1 MSEASS
7 ARSGGPAILARA
19 ALSGLLVLLAACGSS
34 GTGSGASV
42 GKLRCPDTFPA
53 PNLDSYTQLRP
64 GASTANPQD
73 IAFGVKLTTAKSTC
87 RTEASGV
94 RVVTVLTFAVVRND
108 AEFRQGDF
116 GYFVA
121 VTDAQQNI
129 LAKQNFALR
138 VDFAPR
144 QKQMRVVDEI
154 TEHLPVK
161 DVSTGGNYAIIV
173 GLQLDRQQLELN
185 RQRQ

>member
-1 MSEASS
+1 MSGASS
-7 ARSGGPAILARA
+7 ARSGPAILARV
-19 ALSGLLVLLAACGSS
+19 ALSGLLALLAACGSS
-34 GTGSGASV
+34 GGTSV
-42 GKLRCPDTFPA
+42 GKLRCPDTFAA
-53 PNLDSYTQLRP
+53 PNLDSYTQLRS
-64 GASTANPQD
+64 GANTANPED
-73 IAFGVKLTTAKSTC
+73 ISFGVKLATVKSTC
-87 RTEASGV
+87 RNEASGV
-94 RVVTVLTFAVVRND
+94 RVITVLTFAVVRND
-108 AEFRQGDF
+108 PELRQSDF

-121 VTDAQQNI
+121 VADAQQNI

-161 DVSTGGNYAIIV
+161 DISTGGNYAIIV